1 LPFMRSLIVVAL
13 AALAASACAAHDYSS
28 DRERR
33 DEWRREAQA
42 RPPPCPG
49 AAWNDGRE
57 YPDGRWEPGRWTC
70 GYAGPAYGPSPNHYP
85 GRGYGGSGR
94 DEHGDRDERH

>member
-1 LPFMRSLIVVAL
+1 MRSLIV
-13 AALAASACAAHDYSS
+13 AALAAASFSACAAHDYRS

-42 RPPPCPG
+42 RPPPCSD
-49 AAWNDGRE
+49 AAWVDGRE

-70 GYAGPAYGPSPNHYP
+70 GDNGPAYGAYPNGYP
-85 GRGYGGSGR
+85 PGYGGSGR
-94 DEHGDRDERH
+94 DDRGDHDPHR